1 MQYTAKARYVSYS
14 PYKLRPLA
22 DVIRGKRA
30 DYALGWL
37 ATYASQR
44 TQPIKKMLQSA
55 IANAKNR
62 SDVSVNDLVIKELR
76 VDQGPIFRYYK
87 PGAMGRAN
95 VQRRRFSHISVILES
110 AAQQKSTTQAKED

>member
-1 MQYTAKARYVSYS
+1 MQYTAKARFVSYS

-37 ATYASQR
+37 STYASQR
-44 TQPIKKMLQSA
+44 TRPIKKMLQSA

-62 SDVSVNDLVIKELR
+62 SDVSLQDLVIKELR

-95 VQRRRFSHISVILES
+95 VQRRRFSHISVVLENATDS
-110 AAQQKSTTQAKED
+110 LKTTKAKED

>member
-1 MQYTAKARYVSYS
+1 MEYTAKARYVSYS

-37 ATYASQR
+37 STYASQR
-44 TQPIKKMLQSA
+44 TQPLKKTLQSA

-62 SDVSVNDLVIKELR
+62 SDIAVQDLVIKELR

-95 VQRRRFSHISVILES
+95 VLRRRFSHISVILERVNDS
-110 AAQQKSTTQAKED
+110 KTYKAKED

>member
-1 MQYTAKARYVSYS
+1 MQYKAKARYISYS

-30 DYALGWL
+30 DYALGVL
-37 ATYASQR
+37 STYASQR
-44 TQPIKKMLQSA
+44 SQPLKKMLQSA
-55 IANAKNR
+55 IANAKHTADISAQN
-62 SDVSVNDLVIKELR
+62 LFIKELR

-95 VQRRRFSHISVILES
+95 VLRRRFSHLSVILENVNELV
-110 AAQQKSTTQAKED
+110 KNTKTKED